1 MIFPARNLHLYIG
14 AFHGFPIAMFDYQ
27 RINIIQQWTSMAY
40 LADSWCQASPET
52 PCAKPATK
60 GPFRGNSGC
69 TMFGC
74 QTTFS
79 WWVVRHMLYCN
90 YHIWYDIPRYN
101 FREKNGSKPTSAW
114 SEKWVELHSNLK
126 YPFKYPL
133 QIKACGCFIWKG
145 DGFFH
150 SSPNIYISL
159 YMYII
164 YIYIYIYIY
173 TI

>member
-1 MIFPARNLHLYIG
+1 MIYPDI
-14 AFHGFPIAMFDYQ
+14 
-27 RINIIQQWTSMAY
+27 TSG
-40 LADSWCQASPET
+40 
-52 PCAKPATK
+52 K
-60 GPFRGNSGC
+60 
-69 TMFGC
+69 
-74 QTTFS
+74 
-79 WWVVRHMLYCN
+79 
-90 YHIWYDIPRYN
+90 
-101 FREKNGSKPTSAW
+101 KNGSKPTSAW

-164 YIYIYIYIY
+164 YIYIYNYIQYIY
-173 TI
+173 LYNLTHITHITVYLADQLHFKWFTLRCRTPARRLNPGGAIHLLLEGIGGVASGENHRPKWCRLREKHGKNIVGWTWVIECPHWTSPNH